1 LRPISTDE
9 RAAVMA
15 RPRFRISPSVAASV
29 RLAAM
34 TEAVSTPPAA
44 APAALRAE
52 PPQTNWALVALLWF
66 SGVAAGLQFAKVSV
80 AFDALAGH
88 YGASPTLAG
97 WLLSTAGVVGV
108 VFGASAGL
116 VVERIGFRRSL
127 VLGLAAA
134 AALSAFETLLP
145 PVPLFLAAR
154 ALEGAS
160 HLAIIIAAP
169 SCLVHVVAPGR
180 RTIVISLWGTFF
192 SGAFLIAGAFGLPLL
207 AAFGLSGLFAAH
219 ELFAAA
225 LALAVAMFVPADPPR
240 AARTGKAA
248 RAGMIAAHVSV
259 YSDMRSAIPALCFLC
274 YTGMYLALQTLT
286 PELAAPA
293 DRVWLTAGMPAV
305 SVVTTL
311 FAGALAQFG
320 ISPFRLAASAFAA
333 TFAFSL
339 VLHLAVAIGGPV
351 APFGFIRMAF
361 VSLLPGAVYPMIPLL
376 CPTPPL
382 QARAYGAIA
391 QLGNVGST
399 LGPPLFAASMAA
411 IGPHGLLV
419 PALALCA
426 GGAAIALWA
435 ERRAAR
441 VRRATT
447 TGRIG

>member
-1 LRPISTDE
+1 
-9 RAAVMA
+9 
-15 RPRFRISPSVAASV
+15 
-29 RLAAM
+29 M
-34 TEAVSTPPAA
+34 TEAVTTPPAA
-44 APAALRAE
+44 APTAFARE
-52 PPQTNWALVALLWF
+52 PQQTNWALVALLWF
-66 SGVAAGLQFAKVSV
+66 SGVVAGLQFAKASV
-80 AFDALAGH
+80 AFDALAAH

-97 WLLSTAGVVGV
+97 WLLSTVGVVGV
-108 VFGASAGL
+108 IFGASAGL

-134 AALSAFETLLP
+134 AALSGFETLLP

-160 HLAIIIAAP
+160 HLAIIVAAP

-192 SGAFLIAGAFGLPLL
+192 SVAFLIAGALGLPLL
-207 AAFGLSGLFAAH
+207 ASFGLSGLFAAH
-219 ELFAAA
+219 EIVAAA
-225 LALAVAMFVPADPPR
+225 LALAVALFVPADPPR
-240 AARTGKAA
+240 AARTGEAA
-248 RAGMIAAHVSV
+248 RRSVIAAHVGV
-259 YSDMRSAIPALCFLC
+259 YADMRSAIPALCFLC

-293 DRVWLTAGMPAV
+293 DRAWLTAGMPAV

-311 FAGALAQFG
+311 LAGALAQFG

-333 TFAFSL
+333 TFAVSL
-339 VLHLAVAIGGPV
+339 LLHFAFAVGGPV
-351 APFGFIRMAF
+351 APLGFVRMAF

-376 CPTPPL
+376 CPTPPV

-419 PALALCA
+419 PALALSA

-435 ERRAAR
+435 ERRAA
-441 VRRATT
+441 VVHSQKGALKE
-447 TGRIG
+447 

>member
-1 LRPISTDE
+1 
-9 RAAVMA
+9 
-15 RPRFRISPSVAASV
+15 
-29 RLAAM
+29 M

-44 APAALRAE
+44 APAAVRAE
-52 PPQTNWALVALLWF
+52 PQQTNWALVALLWL
-66 SGVAAGLQFAKVSV
+66 SGVAAGLQFAKASV
-80 AFDALAGH
+80 AFDALAAH

-97 WLLSTAGVVGV
+97 WLLSTVGVVGV

-116 VVERIGFRRSL
+116 VVERVGFRRSL

-160 HLAIIIAAP
+160 HLAIIVAAP

-180 RTIVISLWGTFF
+180 RTIVIGLWGTFF
-192 SGAFLIAGAFGLPLL
+192 SVAFLIAGALGLPLL

-219 ELFAAA
+219 ELVAAA
-225 LALAVAMFVPADPPR
+225 LALAAALFIPADPPR
-240 AARTGKAA
+240 AARAHEAA
-248 RAGMIAAHVSV
+248 RRRRDRRPCRRLCRHALGDPGALLPLLHRHVSGV
-259 YSDMRSAIPALCFLC
+259 TDADAGTRRAGRSRLAHRRHAGGQRRHHAVRRRDWRNSGFRRSASP
-274 YTGMYLALQTLT
+274 
-286 PELAAPA
+286 PRPSP
-293 DRVWLTAGMPAV
+293 RP
-305 SVVTTL
+305 
-311 FAGALAQFG
+311 
-320 ISPFRLAASAFAA
+320 SPFRCCCIWRWRSAGR
-333 TFAFSL
+333 S
-339 VLHLAVAIGGPV
+339 
-351 APFGFIRMAF
+351 APFGFVRMAF

-376 CPTPPL
+376 CPTPPV

-411 IGPHGLLV
+411 IGPHGLLA

-426 GGAAIALWA
+426 AGAAIALWA
-435 ERRAAR
+435 ERRAAA
-441 VRRATT
+441 VQQATT

>member
-1 LRPISTDE
+1 
-9 RAAVMA
+9 
-15 RPRFRISPSVAASV
+15 
-29 RLAAM
+29 M
-34 TEAVSTPPAA
+34 TQAVSTPPAA
-44 APAALRAE
+44 APAAFARE
-52 PPQTNWALVALLWF
+52 PQQTNWALVALLWL

-80 AFDALAGH
+80 AFDALAAH

-97 WLLSTAGVVGV
+97 WLLSTVGVVGV

-116 VVERIGFRRSL
+116 AVERIGFRRSL

-160 HLAIIIAAP
+160 HLAIIVAAP
-169 SCLVHVVAPGR
+169 SCLVRVVAPGR
-180 RTIVISLWGTFF
+180 RTIVIGLWGTFF
-192 SGAFLIAGAFGLPLL
+192 SVAFLVAGALGLPLI
-207 AAFGLSGLFAAH
+207 AAFGLSSLFAAH
-219 ELFAAA
+219 ELVAAA
-225 LALAVAMFVPADPPR
+225 LALAAALFIPADPPR
-240 AARTGKAA
+240 PARTRAA
-248 RAGMIAAHVSV
+248 TRSSVIAAHVGV
-259 YSDMRSAIPALCFLC
+259 YADLRSAIPALCFLC

-311 FAGALAQFG
+311 VAGALAQFG

-333 TFAFSL
+333 TFVFSL
-339 VLHLAVAIGGPV
+339 LLHLSLAIGGPV

-376 CPTPPL
+376 CLTPPL

-399 LGPPLFAASMAA
+399 LGPPLFAASMARM
-411 IGPHGLLV
+411 GPHGLLA
-419 PALALCA
+419 PTLALCA
-426 GGAAIALWA
+426 AGAAIALWA
-435 ERRAAR
+435 ERRAAA
-441 VRRATT
+441 VRQATAA
-447 TGRIG
+447 GRIG